1 MGTQAARFPIGGSGY
16 PSDVRIVITGASGN
30 AGTALLRRL
39 AGRHE
44 LVGVSRRPPPPLAPY
59 DAAEWVSLDVGAADA
74 GEPLRRAFEGA
85 DAVVHLA
92 WAIQP
97 QRRPDVLHRVN
108 QGGTAAVV
116 DAAIAAG
123 VPHLVHQSSVGAYA
137 PAPGC
142 TVDETRATTGV
153 PSSLYSVDKAAAE
166 RIVDAAEERLLVTR
180 MRPAL
185 IFQDA
190 AASEVARY
198 FLGPI
203 VPRALVRPALL
214 RFAPLPD
221 ALTFQVVAASDVAAA
236 IELVLLQRAA
246 GAFNVAA
253 APAIDR
259 DALRSVF
266 GGVGP
271 PLPPRVLRTAAA
283 AAWRAR
289 LVPTEPGWVDLAAQ
303 APCLDT
309 ARLSSLGWHP
319 QHDARTVLAS
329 FAAAIRRGAG
339 HAGPLLYPRS
349 ERTA

>member
-1 MGTQAARFPIGGSGY
+1 
-16 PSDVRIVITGASGN
+16 VRIVITGASGN

-44 LVGVSRRPPPPLAPY
+44 LVGVSRRRPPAVAPY
-59 DAAEWVSLDVGAADA
+59 DAAEWVSLDIGGAAV
-74 GEPLRRAFEGA
+74 GEALRQAFAGA

-97 QRRPDVLHRVN
+97 QRRPAVLHRVN

-116 DAAIAAG
+116 EAAVAAG
-123 VPHLVHQSSVGAYA
+123 VPHLVYQSSVGAYA

-142 TVDETRATTGV
+142 TVDETWPTTGV
-153 PSSLYSVDKAAAE
+153 PSSLYSVDKAATE
-166 RIVDAAEERLLVTR
+166 RIVDAVEGRLLVTR

-185 IFQDA
+185 IFQEA

-198 FLGPI
+198 FLGPL
-203 VPRALVRPALL
+203 VPRLLVRPGLL
-214 RFAPLPD
+214 RFAPLPN
-221 ALTFQVVAASDVAAA
+221 ALAFQVVAADDLAAA
-236 IELVLLQRAA
+236 LELVLRERAE

-253 APAIDR
+253 PPVIDR
-259 DALRSVF
+259 DALRAVF

-271 PLPPRVLRTAAA
+271 PLPPRVLRAAAA
-283 AAWRAR
+283 AAWRAHA
-289 LVPTEPGWVDLAAQ
+289 VPTEPGWIDLAAQ

-309 ARLSSLGWHP
+309 TRLEALGWRA

-329 FAAAIRRGAG
+329 FAAAVLRRAG
-339 HAGPLLYPRS
+339 HDGPLLYPDARRPDARS
-349 ERTA
+349 GRTA